1 MLNLL
6 KSIVPLA
13 AVGVLLVALYMFKH
27 DDMLTEVEAGAID
40 YFYTELEQQEML
52 AESLGEALDHPRY
65 AEKKDQIIAKYKNN
79 QTISI
84 AVIGSDAHAQGEIF
98 ENGQTIQIPSWP
110 DLAEEELNELYGEET
125 FDIQYLSGYK
135 DLTTSEFYAGEALQ
149 QIEAMNPDII
159 VFEPFLLNDHST
171 VPLDKTMMNLSSIV
185 SAIDAQIGSYVILQ
199 PSHPLYKPQFYQ
211 EQVDALERFAQ
222 EEDLPYLNHW
232 DAWPLTNDQE
242 IGQYLVELPDGKFR
256 PNKQG
261 HTVWSEKIVDYFAG
275 NE

>member
-1 MLNLL
+1 MLNFL

-13 AVGVLLVALYMFKH
+13 AVGVLLVALYVFKH

-65 AEKKDQIIAKYKNN
+65 AEKKDQIIGKYQNN

-84 AVIGSDAHAQGEIF
+84 AVIGSDAHAQGEMF
-98 ENGQTIQIPSWP
+98 ENGQSIEIPSWP
-110 DLAEEELNELYGEET
+110 DLAEEDLNELYGEEA

-159 VFEPFLLNDHST
+159 VFEPFLLNDHSIL
-171 VPLDKTMMNLSSIV
+171 PLDKTIMNLSSIV
-185 SAIDAQIGSYVILQ
+185 SAI
-199 PSHPLYKPQFYQ
+199 
-211 EQVDALERFAQ
+211 DALERFAQ
-222 EEDLPYLNHW
+222 EEDLPYLDHW